1 MSYLIGP
8 RIVFCGRFLGDVP
21 TANNVRAAFEQFPQG
36 PDPGWNPAGSGCFDF
51 LDCHVRGGERA
62 PGEPVGEGAP
72 ELGLVVRGAAD
83 RSSAKLVDLDPDWQN
98 SSEIWGLSVRIV
110 DPASAEELL
119 WGSFR
124 AAAFRDVWR
133 RQLRG
138 VKVNGMPVTASFTSV
153 LDDVVFGPG
162 CAAYPVLDALRQ
174 TITVPRL
181 SIVLNVF
188 GFFYNHVEEC
198 FATGSLTGCIGP
210 WHAGEPLTFV
220 AGRRLDLGQL
230 PGPPPTVPLGRSVAA
245 VDPAASRLVI
255 DLGNAYPIED
265 HTGTPVPLPPTVT
278 ALEVGVL
285 PSEVVSTGAS
295 LPADGARIVG
305 EVLVE
310 QTRRQAGIF
319 SFPLQAADAAAARQ
333 RPLALLARLPDSRR
347 VVVCRETRDGLYVR
361 ADQFVHRLDAGA
373 TATTTLYA
381 VCRGQPAVGLTI
393 HLAPGAGKGSVLAV
407 PSQVVTGTDG
417 TATVSLTGADPRN
430 PRDAVDGA
438 IETVAYSS
446 RLTRPPRKLP
456 DYADTGLDQGVD
468 VLVAHVRDAFSIP
481 TDPDWARDV
490 QPLLAQYARLY
501 PIMGQHLVDLGDL
514 EAIRPWRAAML
525 LAMTR
530 DITDPNHMPVTRDLS
545 GPKRATILRWLEQL
559 SAEPTAMARPASR
572 PALPTAIAVTPAA
585 SGLPRRD
592 AKTEIADAVVR
603 RALGPEGAD
612 RTDTNEG

>member
-8 RIVFCGRFLGDVP
+8 RIVFCGRFLSDVP
-21 TANNVRAAFEQFPQG
+21 TANNVRAAFERFPQG

-72 ELGLVVRGAAD
+72 ELGLAVLGAAD

-110 DPASAEELL
+110 DPATAEELL
-119 WGSFR
+119 SGSFR

-138 VKVNGMPVTASFTSV
+138 VEVNGMPVTASFTSV

-188 GFFYNHVEEC
+188 GFFYNHVEDC

-220 AGRRLDLGQL
+220 TGRRLDGGQL
-230 PGPPPTVPLGRSVAA
+230 PGPSPTVPLGRSVAA

-285 PSEVVSTGAS
+285 QSEAVSAGAS

-305 EVLVE
+305 EVPVE

-319 SFPLQAADAAAARQ
+319 SFP
-333 RPLALLARLPDSRR
+333 SRR
-347 VVVCRETRDGLYVR
+347 PMPPPLGNARSPCSRDCRTVAASLSAGRR
-361 ADQFVHRLDAGA
+361 ATASTCERTGSSTAWTPEPLRPRRCIRCAGA
-373 TATTTLYA
+373 N
-381 VCRGQPAVGLTI
+381 P
-393 HLAPGAGKGSVLAV
+393 
-407 PSQVVTGTDG
+407 PSASPST
-417 TATVSLTGADPRN
+417 
-430 PRDAVDGA
+430 
-438 IETVAYSS
+438 S
-446 RLTRPPRKLP
+446 RRER
-456 DYADTGLDQGVD
+456 
-468 VLVAHVRDAFSIP
+468 
-481 TDPDWARDV
+481 ARDRCL
-490 QPLLAQYARLY
+490 PCPAR
-501 PIMGQHLVDLGDL
+501 
-514 EAIRPWRAAML
+514 W
-525 LAMTR
+525 
-530 DITDPNHMPVTRDLS
+530 
-545 GPKRATILRWLEQL
+545 
-559 SAEPTAMARPASR
+559 
-572 PALPTAIAVTPAA
+572 
-585 SGLPRRD
+585 
-592 AKTEIADAVVR
+592 
-603 RALGPEGAD
+603 
-612 RTDTNEG
+612 